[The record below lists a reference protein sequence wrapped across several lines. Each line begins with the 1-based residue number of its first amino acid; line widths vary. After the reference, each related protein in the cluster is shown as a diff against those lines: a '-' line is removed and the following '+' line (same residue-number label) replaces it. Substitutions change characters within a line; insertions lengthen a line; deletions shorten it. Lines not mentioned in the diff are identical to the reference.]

1 MDYQA
6 ARQQFGSKLRELRLS
21 KRLTQEGLAE
31 AIGKTVEHVSYLER
45 GARSPSF
52 EILLDL
58 AHALDVS
65 PSVLLGGITPRTS
78 PLVV

>member
-6 ARQQFGSKLRELRLS
+6 ARRQLGSKLRELRAA
-21 KRLTQEGLAE
+21 KGLTQEGLAE
-31 AIGKTVEHVSYLER
+31 AVGKTVEHISYLER

-58 AHALDVS
+58 ADALDVS
-65 PSVLLGGITPRTS
+65 PSVLLSGITPPS